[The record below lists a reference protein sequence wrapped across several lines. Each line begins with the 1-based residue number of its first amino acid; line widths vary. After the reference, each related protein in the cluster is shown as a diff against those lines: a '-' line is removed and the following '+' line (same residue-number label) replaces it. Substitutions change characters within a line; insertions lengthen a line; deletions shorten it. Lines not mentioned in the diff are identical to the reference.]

1 MNHSHGF
8 RAAVP
13 VLAIAILVAS
23 FVGCAPTAHTATRG
37 IVYFDEPYDGP
48 IETVALIL
56 DTHVAT
62 FTRETEATLYDAA
75 LYSFMN
81 HPYAFRRYDLI
92 ERSRLDA
99 ITAEFELARSGL
111 INASTAAELGRLLGA
126 QSIILM
132 SVSNVSAAPYGAS
145 VSGIGLSVFDVR
157 ASLQMRMV
165 DVETGRI
172 LAAVQQP
179 MQKVVLGSFRMDT
192 FRFAG
197 SPQDAAVLTV
207 VTEGAKLAI
216 DDMMRA
222 ASR

>member
-1 MNHSHGF
+1 MNHSHG
-8 RAAVP
+8 RRSAIR
-13 VLAIAILVAS
+13 VLTIAIVVAL
-23 FVGCAPTAHTATRG
+23 FVGCAPTTRTPSG
-37 IVYFDEPYDGP
+37 EVIFFDEPYDGP

-56 DTHVAT
+56 DTRAAR
-62 FTRETEATLYDAA
+62 FTREAEATLYDAA
-75 LYSFMN
+75 LFSFMS

-111 INASTAAELGRLLGA
+111 VDASTAANLGRLLGA

-132 SVSNVSAAPYGAS
+132 SVSNVSASPYSAS
-145 VSGIGLSVFDVR
+145 VFGIGVSAFDVR

-179 MQKVVLGSFRMDT
+179 MQQVVPGSFRMDT
-192 FRFAG
+192 LRFAG
-197 SPQDAAVLTV
+197 SPQDAAVLNV

-216 DDMMRA
+216 DDIMRA
-222 ASR
+222 AAR